1 MTLLTIINNFTT
13 KVTQQFHNFTCT
25 KMSQFSLQ
33 QCTFLRTVTLS
44 GKVLPWK
51 SHLEELIQ
59 QQKLIN
65 MVGEEWFNLEE
76 KSATPLL
83 QLQSQGCPCQGSKG
97 VAFYQ
102 ELFHAMTIYKS
113 KINFKSHFS
122 YIIGVAPPTID
133 SYLPKVKFS
142 FHWGFCKC
150 TWYLWQKKNSC
161 LHK

>member
-76 KSATPLL
+76 KSSTPLL

-102 ELFHAMTIYKS
+102 ELFHAVTIYKS

-142 FHWGFCKC
+142 FFCKC
-150 TWYLWQKKNSC
+150 TWYLWQQKNSC